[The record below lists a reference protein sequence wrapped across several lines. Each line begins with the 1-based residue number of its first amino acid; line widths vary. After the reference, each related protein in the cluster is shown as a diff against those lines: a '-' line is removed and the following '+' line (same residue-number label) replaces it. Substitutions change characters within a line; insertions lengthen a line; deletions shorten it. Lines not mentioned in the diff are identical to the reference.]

1 MFPSLLH
8 RNTCWRKG
16 RAACCRPSARGRAPT
31 AAPPV
36 RSAPPLPPSVSPSSP
51 RPPRPP
57 RLLPTTAGP
66 ADTSSAKTTTTK
78 TMKTRARLNPSLLS
92 GEGGREGGLQL
103 VLPVNWA
110 VESRGFHRAPASIFF
125 VCLFMILLW
134 NSALQSRSLRQL
146 SPPLLFLTDDFV
158 LVFFLVLTVSTSYH

>member
-66 ADTSSAKTTTTK
+66 ADTSSAKTTTK